1 MDMMNKRDFQ
11 NEYRAYADSM
21 TGFDLTD
28 DELFSAIRAE
38 APDLEDCQIH
48 WIIELVRDMEKED

>member
-11 NEYRAYADSM
+11 NAYRAYADSM

-28 DELFSAIRAE
+28 DELFDAIRAE
-38 APDLEDCQIH
+38 APDLEDCQIN
-48 WIIELVRDMEKED
+48 WIIELIKDMEEED